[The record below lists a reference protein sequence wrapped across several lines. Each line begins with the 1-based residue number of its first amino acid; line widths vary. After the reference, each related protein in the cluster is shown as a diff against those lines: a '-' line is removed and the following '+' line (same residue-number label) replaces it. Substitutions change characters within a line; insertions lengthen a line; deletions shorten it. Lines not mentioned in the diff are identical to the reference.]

1 MQSNILNRMEPR
13 TRPEI
18 VTASVRHQWMTN
30 DALVLVGD
38 EIPGDN
44 HASVLFAHGF
54 GQTRQS
60 WSGAQSA
67 LASEGIGSIAW
78 DMRGHGESGR
88 NSDDLHY
95 RAEQFADDVYL
106 LSKQFRGKPLLVGAS
121 MGGLTGMMVQARH
134 DVFSALV
141 LVDVT
146 PRWEPAG
153 VARIMAFMNAF
164 PDGFDSYEH
173 AADVIAN
180 YLPHRR
186 ERKSSKQLQF
196 LLREH
201 QGRLMWHWDRR
212 MIGEFVEHS
221 EHLQDDIREAARQIK
236 VPTLL
241 ISGGKSDIVSEHT
254 VADFLQLVPHA
265 LHHHLPDA
273 THMVAGDDNDA
284 FNDTLLNFKRTLSPQ
299 PYAVTGV
306 SP

>member
-1 MQSNILNRMEPR
+1 MEAS
-13 TRPEI
+13 THPEFVFPI
-18 VTASVRHQWMTN
+18 QRHCWMGG
-30 DALVLVGD
+30 DGVALVGD
-38 EIPGDN
+38 EVVTKQAP
-44 HASVLFAHGF
+44 SVLFAHGF

-60 WSGAQSA
+60 WSSAQAA
-67 LASEGIGSIAW
+67 LAEEGIGSIAW

-88 NSDDLHY
+88 NPEHLHY
-95 RAEQFADDVYL
+95 HAEQFADDVHL
-106 LSKQFRGKPLLVGAS
+106 LSTRFPEKPILVGAS
-121 MGGLTGMMVQARH
+121 MGGLTGMMEQARH
-134 DVFSALV
+134 NTFSALV

-146 PRWEPAG
+146 PRWEIAG

-186 ERKSSKQLQF
+186 ERKSTNQLKF

-201 QGRLMWHWDRR
+201 QGRLIWHWDRR
-212 MIGEFVEHS
+212 MLGEFVEDS

-241 ISGGKSDIVSEHT
+241 ISGGKSDIVSKHT
-254 VADFLQLVPHA
+254 VEDFLQLVPHA
-265 LHHHLPDA
+265 HHHHLPDA

-284 FNDTLLNFKRTLSPQ
+284 FNDTLLDFKRTLSQQ

>member
-1 MQSNILNRMEPR
+1 MEACSLSENPFINQ
-13 TRPEI
+13 THEWLTKDAVTLIGEEI
-18 VTASVRHQWMTN
+18 RAE
-30 DALVLVGD
+30 G
-38 EIPGDN
+38 P
-44 HASVLFAHGF
+44 ASVLFAHGF

-60 WSGAQSA
+60 WSGAQLA
-67 LASEGIGSIAW
+67 LAQEGIGSIAW

-88 NSDDLHY
+88 NSEALHY
-95 RAEQFADDVYL
+95 QAEQFADDVHL
-106 LSKQFRGKPLLVGAS
+106 LSKQFQGKPLLVGAS
-121 MGGLTGMMVQARH
+121 MGGLTGMMAQAQH

-146 PRWEPAG
+146 PRWEIAG

-180 YLPHRR
+180 YLPQRR
-186 ERKSSKQLQF
+186 ERKNTKQLKF

-201 QGRLMWHWDRR
+201 QGRFFWHWDPR
-212 MIGEFVEHS
+212 MLTEFVENS
-221 EHLQDDIREAARQIK
+221 EHLQDGIREAARQIK

-265 LHHHLPDA
+265 LHHHLPHA

-284 FNDTLLNFKRTLSPQ
+284 FNDTLLNFKRTLSQQ
-299 PYAVTGV
+299 PYVVNGV
-306 SP
+306 SV

>member
-1 MQSNILNRMEPR
+1 MEAYPH
-13 TRPEI
+13 PESVI
-18 VTASVRHQWMTN
+18 TTARHQWMTD
-30 DALVLVGD
+30 DAVALIGEEVN
-38 EIPGDN
+38 PGN
-44 HASVLFAHGF
+44 GASVLFAHGF

-60 WSGAQSA
+60 WLGAQSA
-67 LASEGIGSIAW
+67 LAAEGTGSIAW

-88 NSDDLHY
+88 NPAALHY
-95 RAEQFADDVYL
+95 HAEQFAEDVHL
-106 LSKQFRGKPLLVGAS
+106 LSRQFRQKPLLVGAS

-146 PRWEPAG
+146 PRWETAG

-186 ERKSSKQLQF
+186 ERKSSRQLQF
-196 LLREH
+196 LLRE
-201 QGRLMWHWDRR
+201 QDGRLMWHWDRR
-212 MIGEFVEHS
+212 MLKEFVEHS
-221 EHLQDDIREAARQIK
+221 EHLQEDIREAARQIK

-254 VADFLQLVPHA
+254 VADFLELVPHA
-265 LHHHLPDA
+265 IHHHLPDA

-284 FNDTLLNFKRTLSPQ
+284 FNDTLLNFKRTLSQQ

-306 SP
+306 SV

>member
-1 MQSNILNRMEPR
+1 M
-13 TRPEI
+13 PEI
-18 VTASVRHQWMTN
+18 RVASTRHQWMT
-30 DALVLVGD
+30 DDGVALIGEEVHAGD
-38 EIPGDN
+38 DP
-44 HASVLFAHGF
+44 SVLFAHGF

-60 WSGAQSA
+60 WAGAQYA
-67 LASEGIGSIAW
+67 LAREGVGSIAW

-88 NSDDLHY
+88 NPDTLHY
-95 RAEQFADDVYL
+95 RAEQFAEDVHL
-106 LSKQFRGKPLLVGAS
+106 LSKQFKQKPLLVGAS
-121 MGGLTGMMVQARH
+121 MGGLTGMMVQAQH
-134 DVFSALV
+134 DAFSALV

-146 PRWEPAG
+146 PRWEIAG

-164 PDGFDSYEH
+164 PYGFDSYEH
-173 AADVIAN
+173 AADVIAS

-212 MIGEFVEHS
+212 MLAEFVEDS
-221 EHLQDDIREAARQIK
+221 EHLQDDIREAARLIK

-254 VADFLQLVPHA
+254 VADFLELVPHA

>member
-1 MQSNILNRMEPR
+1 MDACPH
-13 TRPEI
+13 PES
-18 VTASVRHQWMTN
+18 VTTATRHQWMTD
-30 DALVLVGD
+30 DAVVLTGE
-38 EIPGDN
+38 EINAGN
-44 HASVLFAHGF
+44 GASVLFAHGF

-60 WSGAQSA
+60 WLGAQSA
-67 LASEGIGSIAW
+67 LATEGTGSIAW

-88 NSDDLHY
+88 NPAALHY
-95 RAEQFADDVYL
+95 HAEQFAEDVHL
-106 LSKQFRGKPLLVGAS
+106 LSRQFTQKPILVGAS
-121 MGGLTGMMVQARH
+121 MGGLTGMMAQARH

-146 PRWEPAG
+146 PRWETAG

-186 ERKSSKQLQF
+186 ERKSSRQLQF
-196 LLREH
+196 LLRE
-201 QGRLMWHWDRR
+201 QDGRLMWHWDRR
-212 MIGEFVEHS
+212 MLKEFVEHS
-221 EHLQDDIREAARQIK
+221 EHLQEDIREAARQIK

-254 VADFLQLVPHA
+254 VADFLELVPHA
-265 LHHHLPDA
+265 IHHHLPDA

-284 FNDTLLNFKRTLSPQ
+284 FNDTLLNFKRTLSQQ

-306 SP
+306 SV

>member
-1 MQSNILNRMEPR
+1 MEPSPL
-13 TRPEI
+13 PEI
-18 VTASVRHQWMTN
+18 RVTATRHLWMTG
-30 DALVLVGD
+30 DGVALIGEEVIANLEG
-38 EIPGDN
+38 P
-44 HASVLFAHGF
+44 SVLFAHGF

-67 LASEGIGSIAW
+67 LAQEGISSIAW

-88 NSDDLHY
+88 NPEALHY
-95 RAEQFADDVYL
+95 RAEQFAEDVYL
-106 LSKQFRGKPLLVGAS
+106 LSRQFKQKPLLVGAS
-121 MGGLTGMMVQARH
+121 MGGLTGMMVQALH
-134 DVFSALV
+134 SAFSALV

-146 PRWEPAG
+146 PRWEIAG

-164 PDGFDSYEH
+164 PFGFDSYEH
-173 AADVIAN
+173 AADVIAS

-196 LLREH
+196 LLRE
-201 QGRLMWHWDRR
+201 QDGRLMWHWDRR
-212 MIGEFVEHS
+212 MISEFVEDS

-236 VPTLL
+236 IPTLL

-254 VADFLQLVPHA
+254 VDDFLELVPHA

-284 FNDTLLNFKRTLSPQ
+284 FNHTLLTFKRTLFPQ
-299 PYAVTGV
+299 TDAATGV

>member
-1 MQSNILNRMEPR
+1 MEAR
-13 TRPEI
+13 AHPEI
-18 VTASVRHQWMTN
+18 ATSASRHRWMS
-30 DALVLVGD
+30 DDGVALIGD
-38 EIPGDN
+38 EISAGSDS
-44 HASVLFAHGF
+44 SVLFAHGF

-60 WSGAQSA
+60 WLGAQTA
-67 LASEGIGSIAW
+67 LAQESIGSISW

-88 NSDDLHY
+88 NPDTLHY
-95 RAEQFADDVYL
+95 RAEQFAEDVYL
-106 LSKQFRGKPLLVGAS
+106 LSKQFTRKPLLVGAS
-121 MGGLTGMMVQARH
+121 MGGLTGMMTQAKH

-146 PRWEPAG
+146 PRWEVAG

-164 PDGFDSYEH
+164 PYGFDSYDH
-173 AADVIAN
+173 AAEIIAN

-201 QGRLMWHWDRR
+201 EGRLIWHWDRR
-212 MIGEFVEHS
+212 MLSEFVEHS
-221 EHLQDDIREAARQIK
+221 EHLQDDIREAARSIK

-254 VADFLQLVPHA
+254 VADFLELVPHA

-284 FNDTLLNFKRTLSPQ
+284 FNDTLLNFKRTLSQQ
-299 PYAVTGV
+299 PNAVTGV

>member
-1 MQSNILNRMEPR
+1 METYR
-13 TRPEI
+13 SSEKRFAT
-18 VTASVRHQWMTN
+18 VGHQWVADDGVALAAEEVLASN
-30 DALVLVGD
+30 D
-38 EIPGDN
+38 
-44 HASVLFAHGF
+44 ASVLFAHGF

-88 NSDDLHY
+88 NPEALQY
-95 RAEQFADDVYL
+95 KAEQFAEDVYL
-106 LSKQFRGKPLLVGAS
+106 ASKQFKQKPLLVGAS
-121 MGGLTGMMVQARH
+121 MGGLTGMMAQAQH
-134 DVFSALV
+134 EAFSALV

-146 PRWEPAG
+146 PRWEIAG

-180 YLPHRR
+180 YLPQRR
-186 ERKSSKQLQF
+186 ERKNSKQLKF

-201 QGRLMWHWDRR
+201 QGRFYWHWDPR
-212 MIGEFVEHS
+212 MLSEFVEHS
-221 EHLQDDIREAARQIK
+221 EHLQDEIRAAARQIK

-241 ISGGKSDIVSEHT
+241 ISGGKSDIVSTQT

-265 LHHHLPDA
+265 QHHYLPDA

-284 FNDTLLNFKRTLSPQ
+284 FNDILLNFKRTLSQQ
-299 PYAVTGV
+299 PHAATGV
-306 SP
+306 SV

>member
-1 MQSNILNRMEPR
+1 ME
-13 TRPEI
+13 TCASPEKNF
-18 VTASVRHQWMTN
+18 TNQAHQWLTS
-30 DALVLVGD
+30 DAVTLIGE
-38 EIPGDN
+38 EICADTP
-44 HASVLFAHGF
+44 ASVLFAHGF

-60 WSGAQSA
+60 WSGAQLA
-67 LASEGIGSIAW
+67 LAQEGIGSIAW
-78 DMRGHGESGR
+78 DMRGHGESSR
-88 NSDDLHY
+88 NPDALHY
-95 RAEQFADDVYL
+95 QAEQFADDVHL
-106 LSKQFRGKPLLVGAS
+106 LSQQFKQKPLLVGAS
-121 MGGLTGMMVQARH
+121 MGGLTGMMAQAQH

-146 PRWEPAG
+146 PRWEIAG

-180 YLPHRR
+180 YLPQRR
-186 ERKSSKQLQF
+186 MRKNSKQLKF
-196 LLREH
+196 LLREYR
-201 QGRLMWHWDRR
+201 GRFFWHWDPR
-212 MIGEFVEHS
+212 MLTEFVENS

-241 ISGGKSDIVSEHT
+241 ISGGKSDIVSAHT
-254 VADFLQLVPHA
+254 VEDFLELVPHA

-284 FNDTLLNFKRTLSPQ
+284 FNDTLLNFKRTLSQQ

-306 SP
+306 SV

>member
-1 MQSNILNRMEPR
+1 MEPCAH
-13 TRPEI
+13 TEI
-18 VTASVRHQWMTN
+18 AINKLRHQWMA
-30 DALVLVGD
+30 DDGVALIGEEVQAGKD
-38 EIPGDN
+38 PC
-44 HASVLFAHGF
+44 VLFAHGF

-60 WSGAQSA
+60 WTGAQSA
-67 LASEGIGSIAW
+67 LAAEAVGSIAW
-78 DMRGHGESGR
+78 DMRGHGESAR
-88 NSDDLHY
+88 NPDALHY
-95 RAEQFADDVYL
+95 QAEQFAEDVHL
-106 LSKQFRGKPLLVGAS
+106 LSRQFKQKPMLVGAS

-134 DVFSALV
+134 DVFSALI

-146 PRWEPAG
+146 PRWETAG

-173 AADVIAN
+173 AADIIAN

-196 LLREH
+196 LLRE
-201 QGRLMWHWDRR
+201 QDGRLMWHWDRR
-212 MIGEFVEHS
+212 MLKEFVEHS

-236 VPTLL
+236 VPMLL

-284 FNDTLLNFKRTLSPQ
+284 FNDTLLNFKRTLSQQ

>member
-1 MQSNILNRMEPR
+1 MEALSRSN
-13 TRPEI
+13 TRPVSIRREW
-18 VTASVRHQWMTN
+18 TTD
-30 DALVLVGD
+30 DAIVLVCQEFLAD
-38 EIPGDN
+38 KD
-44 HASVLFAHGF
+44 ASVLFAHGF

-67 LASEGIGSIAW
+67 LALEGIGSIAW

-88 NSDDLHY
+88 NPASLQY
-95 RAEQFADDVYL
+95 QAEQFAEDLYL
-106 LSKQFRGKPLLVGAS
+106 LSRQFSQKPLLVGAS
-121 MGGLTGMMVQARH
+121 MGGLTGMMAQAQH

-146 PRWEPAG
+146 PRWEIAG

-164 PDGFDSYEH
+164 SDGFDSYEH

-186 ERKSSKQLQF
+186 ERKNANQLGF
-196 LLREH
+196 LLREQ
-201 QGRLMWHWDRR
+201 QGRFFWHWDPR
-212 MIGEFVEHS
+212 MLTEFVEHS
-221 EHLQDDIREAARQIK
+221 EHLQEEIREAARRIK

-265 LHHHLPDA
+265 MHRFLPEA

-306 SP
+306 SS

>member
-1 MQSNILNRMEPR
+1 MELCRNPEVAISL
-13 TRPEI
+13 TRHEW
-18 VTASVRHQWMTN
+18 VTP
-30 DALVLVGD
+30 DGLVLIGEQTD
-38 EIPGDN
+38 AGNSPG
-44 HASVLFAHGF
+44 VLFAHGF

-67 LASEGIGSIAW
+67 LAKEGVGSIAW

-88 NSDDLHY
+88 NPDTLHY
-95 RAEQFADDVYL
+95 QAEQFADDVHL
-106 LSKQFRGKPLLVGAS
+106 LSKQFETKPLLVGAS
-121 MGGLTGMMVQARH
+121 MGGLTRMMVQARH
-134 DVFSALV
+134 DTFSALV

-146 PRWEPAG
+146 PRWEIAG

-164 PDGFDSYEH
+164 PYGFDSYEH

-196 LLREH
+196 LLRKH
-201 QGRLMWHWDRR
+201 DGRLMWHWDRR
-212 MIGEFVEHS
+212 MLTEFVQHS

-241 ISGGKSDIVSEHT
+241 ISGGKSDIVSKHT
-254 VADFLQLVPHA
+254 VEDFLQLVPHA

>member
-1 MQSNILNRMEPR
+1 MELCPN
-13 TRPEI
+13 PEVAFSAARHEW
-18 VTASVRHQWMTN
+18 VTP
-30 DALVLVGD
+30 DGLALVGERMD
-38 EIPGDN
+38 ASSSP
-44 HASVLFAHGF
+44 SVLFAHGF

-67 LASEGIGSIAW
+67 LACQGIGSIAW

-88 NSDDLHY
+88 NSDALHY
-95 RAEQFADDVYL
+95 QAEQFADDVHL
-106 LSKQFRGKPLLVGAS
+106 LSKQFETKPLLVGAS

-134 DVFSALV
+134 DAFSALV

-146 PRWEPAG
+146 PRWEIAG

-164 PDGFDSYEH
+164 PHGFDSYEH

-201 QGRLMWHWDRR
+201 HGRLMWHWDRR
-212 MIGEFVEHS
+212 MLTEFVEHS

-241 ISGGKSDIVSEHT
+241 ISGGKSDIVSKHT
-254 VADFLQLVPHA
+254 VEDFLQLVPHA

>member
-1 MQSNILNRMEPR
+1 MELCPN
-13 TRPEI
+13 PEVAFSAARHEW
-18 VTASVRHQWMTN
+18 VTP
-30 DALVLVGD
+30 DGLALVGERMD
-38 EIPGDN
+38 ASSSP
-44 HASVLFAHGF
+44 SVLFAHGF

-67 LASEGIGSIAW
+67 LACQGIGSIAW

-88 NSDDLHY
+88 NSDALHY
-95 RAEQFADDVYL
+95 QAEQFADDVHL
-106 LSKQFRGKPLLVGAS
+106 LSKQFETKPLLVGAS

-134 DVFSALV
+134 EAFAALV

-146 PRWEPAG
+146 PRWEIAG

-164 PDGFDSYEH
+164 PHGFDSYEH
-173 AADVIAN
+173 AADVIAS

-212 MIGEFVEHS
+212 MLTEFVEHS

-241 ISGGKSDIVSEHT
+241 ISGGKSDIVSKHT
-254 VADFLQLVPHA
+254 VEDFLQLVPHA

>member
-1 MQSNILNRMEPR
+1 MEVCNRLEP
-13 TRPEI
+13 
-18 VTASVRHQWMTN
+18 VASSARHQWMTG
-30 DALVLVGD
+30 DSVLLVG
-38 EIPGDN
+38 EEVVTDN
-44 HASVLFAHGF
+44 AASVLFAHGF

-67 LASEGIGSIAW
+67 LVTDGVGSIAW

-88 NSDDLHY
+88 NAAELHY
-95 RAEQFADDVYL
+95 QAEQFAEDVHL
-106 LSKQFRGKPLLVGAS
+106 LSKQFKQKPLLVGAS
-121 MGGLTGMMVQARH
+121 MGGLTGMMAQAKH
-134 DVFSALV
+134 DIFSALV

-146 PRWEPAG
+146 PRWEIAG

-164 PDGFDSYEH
+164 PDGFDSFEH

-180 YLPHRR
+180 YLPQRR

-201 QGRLMWHWDRR
+201 QGRLIWHWDRR
-212 MIGEFVEHS
+212 MLGEFIEHS

-241 ISGGKSDIVSEHT
+241 ISGGKSDIVSEQT

-265 LHHHLPDA
+265 EHRSLPDA

-284 FNDTLLNFKRTLSPQ
+284 FNDILLSFKRTLSQQ
-299 PYAVTGV
+299 PHAATGV
-306 SP
+306 SV

>member
-1 MQSNILNRMEPR
+1 MELHSL
-13 TRPEI
+13 PEI
-18 VTASVRHQWMTN
+18 DVTVARHQWMS
-30 DALVLVGD
+30 DDGVALIGEEVIAGVDG
-38 EIPGDN
+38 P
-44 HASVLFAHGF
+44 SVLFAHGF

-67 LASEGIGSIAW
+67 LAREGFGSIAW

-88 NSDDLHY
+88 NPEALHY
-95 RAEQFADDVYL
+95 RAEQFAEDVHL
-106 LSKQFRGKPLLVGAS
+106 LSKQFKQKPLLVGAS
-121 MGGLTGMMVQARH
+121 MGGLTGMMAQSQYAA
-134 DVFSALV
+134 FCALV

-146 PRWEPAG
+146 PRWEIAG

-164 PDGFDSYEH
+164 PYGFDSYEH
-173 AADVIAN
+173 AADVIAS

-186 ERKSSKQLQF
+186 ERKSSQQLQF
-196 LLREH
+196 LLRE
-201 QGRLMWHWDRR
+201 QDGRLIWHWDRR
-212 MIGEFVEHS
+212 MLSEFVEHS

-254 VADFLQLVPHA
+254 VADFLELVPHA
-265 LHHHLPDA
+265 LHHHLPHA

-306 SP
+306 SA

>member
-1 MQSNILNRMEPR
+1 METYR
-13 TRPEI
+13 SSEKRFAT
-18 VTASVRHQWMTN
+18 VGHQWVADDGVALAAEEVLASN
-30 DALVLVGD
+30 D
-38 EIPGDN
+38 
-44 HASVLFAHGF
+44 ASVLFAHGF

-88 NSDDLHY
+88 NPEALQY
-95 RAEQFADDVYL
+95 KAEQFAEDVYL
-106 LSKQFRGKPLLVGAS
+106 ASKQFKQKPLLVGAS
-121 MGGLTGMMVQARH
+121 MGGLTGMMAQAQH
-134 DVFSALV
+134 EAFSALV

-146 PRWEPAG
+146 PRWEIAG

-180 YLPHRR
+180 YLPQRR
-186 ERKSSKQLQF
+186 ERKNSKQLKF

-201 QGRLMWHWDRR
+201 QGRFYWHWDPR
-212 MIGEFVEHS
+212 MLSEFVENS
-221 EHLQDDIREAARQIK
+221 EHLQDGIRKAARQIK

-241 ISGGKSDIVSEHT
+241 ISGGKSDIVSTQT

-265 LHHHLPDA
+265 QHHYLPDA

-284 FNDTLLNFKRTLSPQ
+284 FNDILLNFKRTLSQQ
-299 PYAVTGV
+299 PHAATGV
-306 SP
+306 SV

>member
-1 MQSNILNRMEPR
+1 METSPL
-13 TRPEI
+13 PEI
-18 VTASVRHQWMTN
+18 RVTATRHLWMT
-30 DALVLVGD
+30 GD
-38 EIPGDN
+38 GVELIGEELTANLEGP
-44 HASVLFAHGF
+44 SVLFAHGF

-67 LASEGIGSIAW
+67 LAQEGISSIAW

-88 NSDDLHY
+88 NPEALHY
-95 RAEQFADDVYL
+95 RAEQFAEDVYL
-106 LSKQFRGKPLLVGAS
+106 LSRQFKQKPLLVGAS
-121 MGGLTGMMVQARH
+121 MGGLTGMMVQALH
-134 DVFSALV
+134 SAFSALV

-146 PRWEPAG
+146 PRWEIAG

-164 PDGFDSYEH
+164 PFGFDSYEH
-173 AADVIAN
+173 AADVIAS

-196 LLREH
+196 LLRE
-201 QGRLMWHWDRR
+201 QDGRLMWHWDRR
-212 MIGEFVEHS
+212 MLSEFVEDS

-236 VPTLL
+236 IPTLL

-254 VADFLQLVPHA
+254 VADFLELVPHA
-265 LHHHLPDA
+265 QHHHLPDA

-299 PYAVTGV
+299 TYAVTGV

>member
-1 MQSNILNRMEPR
+1 MEI
-13 TRPEI
+13 RPI
-18 VTASVRHQWMTN
+18 VETAINNLHHEWLTS
-30 DALVLVGD
+30 DGVGLIG
-38 EIPGDN
+38 EETCAGSSP
-44 HASVLFAHGF
+44 SVLFAHGF

-60 WSGAQSA
+60 WSGAQAA
-67 LASEGIGSIAW
+67 LAQDGIGSIAW

-88 NSDDLHY
+88 NAEDLHY
-95 RAEQFADDVYL
+95 QAEQFADDVHL
-106 LSKQFRGKPLLVGAS
+106 LSKQFEAKPLLVGAS
-121 MGGLTGMMVQARH
+121 MGGLTGMMVQAKH
-134 DVFSALV
+134 DAFSALV

-146 PRWEPAG
+146 PRWEIAG

-164 PDGFDSYEH
+164 PYGFDSYEH
-173 AADVIAN
+173 AADVIAG

-196 LLREH
+196 LLREQ

-212 MIGEFVEHS
+212 MLSEFIEHS
-221 EHLQDDIREAARQIK
+221 EHLQEDIREAARQIK

-254 VADFLQLVPHA
+254 VVDFLELVPHA
-265 LHHHLPDA
+265 IHHHLPDA

-284 FNDTLLNFKRTLSPQ
+284 FNDTLLNFKRTLPSQ

>member
-1 MQSNILNRMEPR
+1 MESWSLSEKAFTNQP
-13 TRPEI
+13 
-18 VTASVRHQWMTN
+18 HQWLTK
-30 DALVLVGD
+30 DAVTLIGE
-38 EIPGDN
+38 EIRADFPP
-44 HASVLFAHGF
+44 SVLFAHGF

-60 WSGAQSA
+60 WSGAQLA
-67 LASEGIGSIAW
+67 LAQEGIGSIAW

-88 NSDDLHY
+88 NSEALHY
-95 RAEQFADDVYL
+95 QAEQFAEDMHL
-106 LSKQFRGKPLLVGAS
+106 LSKQFQEKPLLVGAS
-121 MGGLTGMMVQARH
+121 MGGLTGMMAQAQH

-146 PRWEPAG
+146 PRWEIAG

-180 YLPHRR
+180 YLPQRR
-186 ERKSSKQLQF
+186 ERKNGKQLKF
-196 LLREH
+196 LLRKH
-201 QGRLMWHWDRR
+201 QSRFFWHWDPR
-212 MIGEFVEHS
+212 MLTEFVENS
-221 EHLQDDIREAARQIK
+221 EHLQDGIRESARQIK

-265 LHHHLPDA
+265 LHHHLPHA

-284 FNDTLLNFKRTLSPQ
+284 FNDTLLNFKRTLSQQ

-306 SP
+306 SV

>member
-1 MQSNILNRMEPR
+1 ME
-13 TRPEI
+13 TCVRPEI
-18 VTASVRHQWMTN
+18 TVRSQRQQWLTA
-30 DALVLVGD
+30 DAVVLIGEEVLARNG
-38 EIPGDN
+38 
-44 HASVLFAHGF
+44 ASALFAHGF

-60 WSGAQSA
+60 WSSAQSA
-67 LASEGIGSIAW
+67 LAQEGIGSIAW

-88 NSDDLHY
+88 NPDVLHY
-95 RAEQFADDVYL
+95 QAEQFAEDVHL
-106 LSKQFRGKPLLVGAS
+106 LSRQFAAKPILVGAS
-121 MGGLTGMMVQARH
+121 MGGLTGMMVQARY
-134 DVFSALV
+134 DVFSALI

-146 PRWEPAG
+146 PRWEIAG

-164 PDGFDSYEH
+164 PHGFDSYQH
-173 AADVIAN
+173 ASDVIAN

-201 QGRLMWHWDRR
+201 QGRLIWHWDRR
-212 MIGEFVEHS
+212 MLSEFVEHS
-221 EHLQDDIREAARQIK
+221 EHLQEAIREAARQIK

-273 THMVAGDDNDA
+273 THMVAGDDNEA
-284 FNDTLLNFKRTLSPQ
+284 FNEILLTTIAQSHQ

>member
-1 MQSNILNRMEPR
+1 METCPAA
-13 TRPEI
+13 EI
-18 VTASVRHQWMTN
+18 SFTNQTHQWLTK
-30 DALVLVGD
+30 DAVSLIGEEVRAD
-38 EIPGDN
+38 APSSI
-44 HASVLFAHGF
+44 LFAHGF

-60 WSGAQSA
+60 WSGAQLA
-67 LASEGIGSIAW
+67 LAQEGIGSIAW

-88 NSDDLHY
+88 NSEALHY
-95 RAEQFADDVYL
+95 QAEQFAEDMHL
-106 LSKQFRGKPLLVGAS
+106 LTKQFKEKPLLVGAS
-121 MGGLTGMMVQARH
+121 MGGLTGMMAQAQH

-146 PRWEPAG
+146 PRWEIAG

-180 YLPHRR
+180 YLPQRR
-186 ERKSSKQLQF
+186 TRKNSKQLKF

-201 QGRLMWHWDRR
+201 QGRLFWHWDPR
-212 MIGEFVEHS
+212 MLTEFVENS

-265 LHHHLPDA
+265 LHHHLPHA

-284 FNDTLLNFKRTLSPQ
+284 FNDTLLNFKRTLSQQ

-306 SP
+306 SV